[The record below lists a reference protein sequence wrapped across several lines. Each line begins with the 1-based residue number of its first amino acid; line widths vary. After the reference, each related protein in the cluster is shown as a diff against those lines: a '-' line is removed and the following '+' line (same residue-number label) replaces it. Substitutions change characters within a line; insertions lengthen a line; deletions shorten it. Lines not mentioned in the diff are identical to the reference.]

1 MGGIGDGARDFH
13 GWDVPWRGGL
23 RGPGLSRQQ
32 LEGEHCMSGG
42 EMKRFLA
49 WKHVQKGS
57 IHQNSMRGGTVCKH
71 QKEVTKTSTNC
82 LQGHLWS

>member
-1 MGGIGDGARDFH
+1 
-13 GWDVPWRGGL
+13 
-23 RGPGLSRQQ
+23 
-32 LEGEHCMSGG
+32 
-42 EMKRFLA
+42 MKRFLA